1 MELPLLL
8 AGPILRRVQPR
19 AAAVWVAFS
28 RPATVSLLLW
38 EGLRKSA
45 TPVAPIARSPAVRAL
60 RIGERL
66 YIAVAVA
73 ERQSPAVPLQPGV
86 NYAYDLE
93 LKVDGETKTRTLASE
108 GLLGRFD
115 AAGLAADA
123 WVSHEPLGYAA
134 GLLPSFSLPPAL
146 LTDLRI
152 VYGSCRRVANSHFDA
167 MPWIDTLINE
177 AFNGQTRA
185 EGAPLGT
192 AANERPHQLF
202 LGGDQIYA
210 DDLSPL
216 HLILCN
222 RLAHQMLSGERGAA
236 SDTVEELHAAGALE
250 PAGSG
255 EPFIESLLL
264 RRAPKRNGDA
274 LDLTQ
279 RTYPATLSNF
289 PADGRYE
296 LTLADAR
303 FTSVDGA
310 SHLLSFGEFA
320 AMYVSVYTDWFW
332 TGVKAMPGSW
342 RGLDD
347 VTIDGAT
354 RAPDAPV
361 LADEVPL
368 FCQSLLDTKVAA
380 YFDGGRWTGWNG
392 MRPRPPEPAQTPEL
406 ALPPDKLVTRNAKKF
421 DACFARF
428 MLIRLARPDVRTGF
442 DGFRELIGDPAYLAQ
457 LTPALRNELS
467 PETVEAME
475 DLSRKNA
482 SVFRTLMKQL
492 QGRVMRGLI
501 ARFGIAKV
509 AQLEGDTLKVLQQ
522 GPVAIEAEKRKRK
535 QDYDDKKADA
545 WCQHLDNLI
554 EQLVEP
560 PLPKDWKTFV
570 TKCLSNVQPRPW
582 LVPEAPSLVP
592 EITPPKKAADI
603 ADAPLDATLIDRLSD
618 LTKWADDPES
628 DQRAAFDEAGYIN
641 LSRTMIARCIAEF
654 AGDKIWPVYASLHGQ
669 RRNLEKFALGQAKVR
684 RALANVP
691 TYMIFDDHDVTD
703 DWNLNPEWCRRVLAA
718 DAARPQPLGRQ
729 VIRNAL
735 ASYALFQDW
744 GNDFVR
750 YASGAPGS
758 QVLAQIERL
767 FTPPAGPW
775 PQAAAA
781 RELDRLFGLDLLP
794 QPVDPTRPRGR
805 HAAADPPM
813 KWHYTVEGPQ
823 FTVAVLDNRTRRG
836 FASIFGPPGNVGT
849 TMIDDQVPSAP
860 LPAGH
865 EVLIVVAPLQ
875 VLAPSVFDE
884 IVAPG
889 AYRAFDLGSPSKI
902 GVGRGGEAMP
912 GLNPD
917 AIESWAL
924 DAITFEALTARL
936 APHRKVVLLSGD
948 VHNSTATQL
957 SYWRKGQ
964 AEPARILQFVSS
976 GFKNV
981 MPSYLTLIDQSMA
994 FAQELIR
1001 VDLGGDRM
1009 GWLDG
1014 ADGAFTFP
1022 PGKSEHDVP
1031 LVLRKR
1037 IQQRP
1042 AHLPAHGWPADA
1054 SRPETD
1060 PAARTR
1066 VRADKRPDFSWTLR
1080 PIFDTRPDTEPTTRP
1095 VMARPVPLS
1104 GTPPTLAAFEAK
1116 GESAF
1121 RAYAQVATR
1130 HFRQLDR
1137 LSHSRQILFRSNLG
1151 VVRFEAEGARRFAV
1165 HQVITVL
1172 PDPLNRADTPHLLKP
1187 EVVMEQRGELTP
1199 PAGAVR
1205 PEDRPLGASLG
1216 TSLKDKLRTL
1226 GG

>member
-1 MELPLLL
+1 VELPFVL
-8 AGPILRRVQPR
+8 AGPILRRAEPR
-19 AAAVWVAFS
+19 AVAVWVALS
-28 RPATVSLLLW
+28 RPATVALSLW

-45 TPVAPIARSPAVRAL
+45 TPVAPIARSPAVPAL
-60 RIGERL
+60 RVGARL
-66 YIAVAVA
+66 YIALVVA
-73 ERQSPAVPLQPGV
+73 ERKSPEVPLQPGV

-93 LKVDGETKTRTLASE
+93 LKVGGETKTRTLASE

-115 AAGLAADA
+115 AAGLAADDWA
-123 WVSHEPLGYAA
+123 SLEPLGYAA
-134 GLLPSFSLPPAL
+134 GLLPSFALPPAQ

-167 MPWIDTLINE
+167 MPWIDTLIND
-177 AFNGQTRA
+177 AFGGQTRA
-185 EGAPLGT
+185 EGAVLGT
-192 AANERPHQLF
+192 AALQRPHQLF

-222 RLAHQMLSGERGAA
+222 RLAHQMISGERGAA
-236 SDTVEELHAAGALE
+236 SDTVEELTALGALE
-250 PAGSG
+250 PRPDG
-255 EPFIESLLL
+255 EPVVESLLL
-264 RRAPKRNGDA
+264 RRAPKRNGAA

-279 RTYPATLSNF
+279 HVYPATLSRF
-289 PADGRYE
+289 PAGGRYE

-303 FTSVDGA
+303 FTSVDGE

-320 AMYVSVYTDWFW
+320 AMYVSVYSDWFW
-332 TGVKAMPGSW
+332 TGFKALPGAW

-347 VTIDGAT
+347 VTIDSAT
-354 RAPDAPV
+354 RSPDAP
-361 LADEVPL
+361 LLDEEVPL
-368 FCQSLLDTKVAA
+368 FCQSLLDTKVAD
-380 YFDGGRWTGWNG
+380 YFDNGRWEAWND
-392 MRPRPPEPAQTPEL
+392 MRPRPPKPAPTPEL
-406 ALPPDKLVTRNAKKF
+406 ALPPEQLVTRNARKF

-428 MLIRLARPDVRTGF
+428 MLVRLSRPDLRTGF
-442 DGFRELIGDPAYLAQ
+442 DGFRELIGDPDYLAQ
-457 LTPALRNELS
+457 LTPALREELS
-467 PETVEAME
+467 PEAIAAME
-475 DLSRKNA
+475 DLSRKHA
-482 SVFRTLMKQL
+482 AVFAAFMKQL
-492 QGRVMRGLI
+492 QGRVMRGLVK
-501 ARFGIAKV
+501 RFGIARLT
-509 AQLEGDTLKVLQQ
+509 QLEHPALQQ
-522 GPVAIEAEKRKRK
+522 GPVAIAAELRRRKTEYE
-535 QDYDDKKADA
+535 DGPGDA
-545 WCQHLDNLI
+545 WRLHLDTLLGN
-554 EQLVEP
+554 E
-560 PLPKDWKTFV
+560 DWQAFV
-570 TKCLSNVQPRPW
+570 VKCLKDEQPRPW
-582 LVPEAPSLVP
+582 LVPEAPSLVG
-592 EITPPKKAADI
+592 EDARAKKADV
-603 ADAPLDATLIDRLSD
+603 ADAPLSDALINRLASS
-618 LTKWADDPES
+618 WADDPANPEQRKKFKDES
-628 DQRAAFDEAGYIN
+628 YTN
-641 LSRTMIARCIAEF
+641 LSRTMIARCIAEL
-654 AGDKIWPVYASLHGQ
+654 AGDHVWPAYASLHGHL
-669 RRNLEKFALGQAKVR
+669 RNLRKFALGQGKVR
-684 RALANVP
+684 RALASVP

-703 DWNLNPEWCRRVLAA
+703 DWNLNPEWCARVLGA

-750 YASGAPGS
+750 YASGAVGA
-758 QVLAQIERL
+758 QVLAQAERL

-775 PQAAAA
+775 PQPAAT

-805 HAAADPPM
+805 HAAVDAPM
-813 KWHYTVEGPQ
+813 KWHYSVVGPQ

-849 TMIDDQVPSAP
+849 TMIDDQVPGAP

-889 AYRAFDLGSPSKI
+889 AYRAFDLGTPGKI
-902 GVGRGGEAMP
+902 GVGHGGEAMP

-957 SYWRKGQ
+957 SYWRKGE
-964 AEPARILQFVSS
+964 AEPSRILQFVSS

-981 MPSYLTLIDQSMA
+981 MPSYLTLIDQSLS

-1031 LVLRKR
+1031 MVLRKR
-1037 IQQRP
+1037 IRERP
-1042 AHLPAHGWPADA
+1042 AHLPLHGWPADA

-1095 VMARPVPLS
+1095 VMARPVPLP
-1104 GTPPTLAAFEAK
+1104 GTPPTLGTFEAK
-1116 GESAF
+1116 GQSAF
-1121 RAYAQVATR
+1121 QAYAQVATR

-1151 VVRFEAEGARRFAV
+1151 VVRFEAEGARRFAL
-1165 HQVITVL
+1165 HQLVTVL

-1216 TSLKDKLRTL
+1216 TSLKDQLRTL
-1226 GG
+1226 VG

>member
-1 MELPLLL
+1 MELPFVL
-8 AGPILRRVQPR
+8 AGPILRRAEPR
-19 AAAVWVAFS
+19 AVAVWVALS
-28 RPATVSLLLW
+28 RPATLTLLLW

-45 TPVAPIARSPAVRAL
+45 TPVAPIARSPTVQAL
-60 RIGERL
+60 RVGERL
-66 YIAVAVA
+66 YIALAVA
-73 ERQSPAVPLQPGV
+73 ERVSPAVPLQPGV

-93 LKVDGETKTRTLASE
+93 LKIDGETKARTLASE

-123 WVSHEPLGYAA
+123 WVSLEPLGYAA
-134 GLLPSFSLPPAL
+134 GLLPSFSLPPAQ
-146 LTDLRI
+146 LTDLR
-152 VYGSCRRVANSHFDA
+152 VLYGSCRRVANSHFDA
-167 MPWIDTLINE
+167 MPWIDTLIND
-177 AFNGQTRA
+177 AFSGQTRA
-185 EGAPLGT
+185 EGAVLGT
-192 AANERPHQLF
+192 AATTRPHQLF

-222 RLAHQMLSGERGAA
+222 RLAHQMISGERGTDA
-236 SDTVEELHAAGALE
+236 DTVEQLQALGALE
-250 PAGSG
+250 PKP
-255 EPFIESLLL
+255 EPAPNDKPVVESLLL
-264 RRAPKRNGDA
+264 RRAPKRNGTA
-274 LDLTQ
+274 LDVTQ
-279 RTYPATLSNF
+279 RSYPATLSRF
-289 PADGRYE
+289 PAGGRYE

-303 FTSVDGA
+303 FTSVDGE

-332 TGVKAMPGSW
+332 SGFKAMPGAW

-347 VTIDGAT
+347 VTIDGAIRT
-354 RAPDAPV
+354 PDAP
-361 LADEVPL
+361 LPNEEAPL

-380 YFDGGRWTGWNG
+380 YFDNGRWEAWND
-392 MRPRPPEPAQTPEL
+392 MRPEATSAPFEAR
-406 ALPPDKLVTRNAKKF
+406 DKRKF
-421 DACFARF
+421 DCCFAAF
-428 MLIRLARPDVRTGF
+428 MLTRLSRTDLPAGF
-442 DGFRELIGDPAYLAQ
+442 DGFLKLIGEPEYLVQ
-457 LTPALRNELS
+457 LTPALREQLS
-467 PETVEAME
+467 PEAIEAME
-475 DLSRKNA
+475 DLSRKHA
-482 SVFRTLMKQL
+482 AVFAAFMKQM
-492 QGRVMRGLI
+492 QGRVMRGLVK
-501 ARFGIAKV
+501 RFGIARLT
-509 AQLEGDTLKVLQQ
+509 QLEHPALQQ
-522 GPVAIEAEKRKRK
+522 GPVAIAAELRRREKEYE
-535 QDYDDKKADA
+535 DGPGDA
-545 WCQHLDNLI
+545 WRAHLDTLLGT
-554 EQLVEP
+554 QDWQAFVVACL
-560 PLPKDWKTFV
+560 KD
-570 TKCLSNVQPRPW
+570 VQPRPW
-582 LVPEAPSLVP
+582 LVPEAPTLVP
-592 EITPPKKAADI
+592 EVVPADPPDV
-603 ADAPLDATLIDRLSD
+603 ADAPLSDTLIERLASS
-618 LTKWADDPES
+618 WADDPATPE
-628 DQRAAFDEAGYIN
+628 QRQKFKDENYIN
-641 LSRTMIARCIAEF
+641 LGRTMLARCIADL
-654 AGDKIWPVYASLHGQ
+654 AGNHVWAAYASLHGHL
-669 RRNLEKFALGQAKVR
+669 RNLRKFALGQAKVR

-703 DWNLNPEWCRRVLAA
+703 DWNLNPEWCARVLAA

-735 ASYALFQDW
+735 AGYALFQDW

-758 QVLAQIERL
+758 RVLAQVERL

-775 PQAAAA
+775 PQPAAA

-805 HAAADPPM
+805 HAAVDAPM
-813 KWHYTVEGPQ
+813 KWHYTVAGPQ

-849 TMIDDQVPSAP
+849 TMVDDQVPSAP
-860 LPAGH
+860 LPAGK

-889 AYRAFDLGSPSKI
+889 AYRAFDLGAPGKI

-924 DAITFEALTARL
+924 DAITFEALLARL
-936 APHRKVVLLSGD
+936 APHRQVVLLSGD

-957 SYWRKGQ
+957 SYWRKGV

-981 MPSYLTLIDQSMA
+981 MPSYLTLIDQSLS

-1031 LVLRKR
+1031 IVLRKR

-1042 AHLPAHGWPADA
+1042 AHLPTHGWPADA

-1095 VMARPVPLS
+1095 LMARPVPLP
-1104 GTPPTLAAFEAK
+1104 GTPPTLSTLEAK
-1116 GESAF
+1116 GNSAF
-1121 RAYAQVATR
+1121 QAYAQVATR

-1151 VVRFEAEGARRFAV
+1151 MVRFEAEGARRFAV
-1165 HQVITVL
+1165 HQVVTVL

-1199 PAGAVR
+1199 PPGAVR
-1205 PEDRPLGASLG
+1205 PEERPLGASLG
-1216 TSLKDKLRTL
+1216 TSLKDKWRSV
-1226 GG
+1226 